1 MDGDCCKQSR
11 QVGTL
16 SDGWRLVSC
25 SDIFRVTTF
34 YDDGWRWEEGGHSLI
49 RPHGDGIESFA
60 VFSNNCVPRASSKSV
75 LGISLAF
82 SSCLG
87 S

>member
-60 VFSNNCVPRASSKSV
+60 VFEQLCSQ
-75 LGISLAF
+75 GFI
-82 SSCLG
+82 
-87 S
+87 